1 MDMNKRYIQ
10 MLIIASCINLCFSE
24 DLKGDAQTSDV
35 KNIVEQIGEPM
46 ENVAAVTKLSD
57 LKNNKN
63 YDNKYCTNHY
73 LFQSSSSRHL

>member
-1 MDMNKRYIQ
+1 
-10 MLIIASCINLCFSE
+10 
-24 DLKGDAQTSDV
+24 
-35 KNIVEQIGEPM
+35 M

-73 LFQSSSSRHL
+73 LF